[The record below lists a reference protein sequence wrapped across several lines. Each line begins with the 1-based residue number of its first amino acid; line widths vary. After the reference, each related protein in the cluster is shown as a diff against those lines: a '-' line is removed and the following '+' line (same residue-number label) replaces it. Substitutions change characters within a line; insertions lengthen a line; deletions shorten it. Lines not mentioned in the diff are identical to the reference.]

1 MKLKFKFDTQQK
13 QKQKNNNNKVFY
25 IFDLLGH
32 LLHCTLL
39 SDLKCSNISKKEGK

>member
-13 QKQKNNNNKVFY
+13 KTKNKKQQQR
-25 IFDLLGH
+25 
-32 LLHCTLL
+32 LLHFWSFETATLL